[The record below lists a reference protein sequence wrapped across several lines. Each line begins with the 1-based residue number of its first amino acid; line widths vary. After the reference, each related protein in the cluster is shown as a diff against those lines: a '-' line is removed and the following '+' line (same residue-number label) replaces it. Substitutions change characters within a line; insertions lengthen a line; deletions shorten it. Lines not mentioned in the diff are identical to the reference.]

1 LDEYRDSIE
10 KLCEYNVLASLN
22 KTPERL
28 IYSDVDEDQPNEM
41 EDFGGGEDYL
51 LDQQVDEPMFSAGL
65 DLQKKENF
73 LASQMNLDNLGLT

>member
-1 LDEYRDSIE
+1 
-10 KLCEYNVLASLN
+10 
-22 KTPERL
+22 
-28 IYSDVDEDQPNEM
+28 M

-73 LASQMNLDNLGLT
+73 LASQMNLDNLGLTQQEGNHEYDAAMSS